1 MTKRGGW
8 EPVIR
13 TCEKSGAPKRK
24 GWEVPTGGDERRRGR
39 LALQAGTLGRAW
51 TRAQY
56 VLFRFCFAVLGALPL
71 PVAMLLGALAARAYI
86 AADRRRRR
94 IGLTNLAIAFPAST
108 PSRRRRI
115 LRASFANLGRTIAE
129 CAHLHRLT
137 PTNIRR
143 FIGFEDEQYWRR
155 ALEIL
160 DNSGA
165 LIVSGHFGNWEL
177 FHYAHA
183 LLGYPVHLVH
193 RPIKNPLIDAFI
205 ERVRTRSGTIVHPKE
220 AAARGVLNALKGR
233 RLVVIPLDQNASG
246 KMGVFVEFFGL
257 PASTNSG
264 LARLALRTGAP
275 VFPAFLVREG
285 TSARHRIVVY
295 PPIKAEGD
303 GDLEEAI
310 RNTTQRYVRAI
321 EEIVRKYPEQ
331 WLWTHKRWRT
341 RPVGEPE
348 VYR

>member
-1 MTKRGGW
+1 M
-8 EPVIR
+8 
-13 TCEKSGAPKRK
+13 RK
-24 GWEVPTGGDERRRGR
+24 
-39 LALQAGTLGRAW
+39 
-51 TRAQY
+51 
-56 VLFRFCFAVLGALPL
+56 
-71 PVAMLLGALAARAYI
+71 
-86 AADRRRRR
+86 
-94 IGLTNLAIAFPAST
+94 
-108 PSRRRRI
+108 RI

-137 PTNIRR
+137 PSNIRR

-155 ALEIL
+155 ALETL
-160 DNSGA
+160 DSSGA

-220 AAARGVLNALKGR
+220 AAARAVLNALKER

-246 KMGVFVEFFGL
+246 KMGVFVDFFGL

-285 TSARHRIVVY
+285 RSARHRIVVF
-295 PPIKAEGD
+295 PVIQPQGD
-303 GDLEEAI
+303 GDLEAAI
-310 RNTTQRYVRAI
+310 RKTTQRYVRAI

-341 RPVGEPE
+341 RPAGAPA
-348 VYR
+348 VYQ